1 MVKEL
6 KAIFIFS
13 FPGVF
18 LFALFDLIGVD
29 PNQLWGVGY
38 VSVTLLA
45 IVLLLWAFY
54 TYYNL
59 HQKGGKSNMKATEKK
74 YAKLING
81 IHQAL
86 FTCILGLVVI
96 KALTPLASAAMVGVI
111 TWGVFSIMMVRALF
125 LKKLIAHYELNGV
138 AH

>member
-1 MVKEL
+1 MIKEL

-18 LFALFDLIGVD
+18 LFALFDLIGID

-45 IVLLLWAFY
+45 IILLLWASY

-59 HQKGGKSNMKATEKK
+59 RQNDGKSNVKATEKK
-74 YAKLING
+74 YVKLIGG

-86 FTCILGLVVI
+86 FTCILGLVLI
-96 KALTPLASAAMVGVI
+96 KALTPFASVAIVGVI
-111 TWGVFSIMMVRALF
+111 TWGVFSIMLVRALF
-125 LKKLIAHYELNGV
+125 LKKLIAHYEINGIT
-138 AH
+138 H

>member
-18 LFALFDLIGVD
+18 LFSIFDLMGVD
-29 PNQLWGVGY
+29 PSQLWGIGY
-38 VSVTLLA
+38 IAVILLA
-45 IVLLLWAFY
+45 VILLFWAFR
-54 TYYNL
+54 TYYKL
-59 HQKGGKSNMKATEKK
+59 HQREGRINMKETDKK
-74 YAKLING
+74 YSKLMNG

-86 FTCILGLVVI
+86 FACILGMVLI
-96 KALTPLASAAMVGVI
+96 KAITITASPALVGVI
-111 TWGVFSIMMVRALF
+111 TWGVFSIMAVRALF
-125 LKKLIAHYELNGV
+125 LKKLIAHYEVNGI